1 MRFCP
6 EDGTRLP
13 DLAGEDYLLGRTL
26 DNKYLIKSK
35 IGQGASGA
43 VYRARRLSIQDDVA
57 VKVLKPELV
66 ADSAAT
72 ERFRREALALGRI
85 HHPNTIAVYD
95 FGVTSDGITFLVM
108 EMLSGRTL
116 RQVLREEKMLD
127 LHRTVYLFNQMC
139 SALNVAHN
147 NKIIHRDLKPENII
161 VEKYEGQGEVVKV
174 IDFGLAKLR
183 FTGNLMKTLTEQGR
197 VAGTPYYMSPEQWMD
212 KTIDART
219 DVYGLG
225 VILYEMLTGCV
236 PFNAPTVMQLA
247 NKHVRIPPQ
256 PPNTL
261 RPDLPKPVS
270 DVVLRALSK
279 KPEDRPSSTLEF
291 AQELTEAAECSL
303 PPNMAGRNFPLR
315 NG

>member
-13 DLAGEDYLLGRTL
+13 DAVEDYLIGRTL
-26 DNKYLIKSK
+26 ENKYLIKSK
-35 IGQGASGA
+35 LGQGASGS
-43 VYRARRLSIQDDVA
+43 VYRARRLVIDDDVA

-66 ADSAAT
+66 ADPSAT

-85 HHPNTIAVYD
+85 HHPNAIAVHD
-95 FGVTSDGITFLVM
+95 FGVTSDGLAFLVM
-108 EMLSGRTL
+108 ELLAGKTL
-116 RQVLREEKMLD
+116 RQILKEEQMLD
-127 LHRTVYLFNQMC
+127 LQRTVHLFTQMC
-139 SALNVAHN
+139 AALNAAHR
-147 NKIIHRDLKPENII
+147 NKIIHRDLKPENIVI
-161 VEKYEGQGEVVKV
+161 ENFEGQGEVVKV

-219 DVYGLG
+219 DVYALG

-247 NKHVRIPPQ
+247 NKHVRVPPQ
-256 PPNTL
+256 PPMTL
-261 RPDLPKPVS
+261 RRNLPKPMS
-270 DVVLRALSK
+270 DVVLHALAK
-279 KPEDRPSSTLEF
+279 KQEDRPSTTLEL
-291 AQELTEAAECSL
+291 AQELIEAAECSL
-303 PPNMAGRNFPLR
+303 PPPSLSRSIKPNS
-315 NG
+315 